1 MTDFFKSEMV
11 RGELQEITDLQMYCV
26 RASSMLPALSP
37 QKLIEYYDVLMT
49 LIDKQKT
56 FYARLALSDD
66 EEAKEMA
73 GLMRDMTI
81 MLGADPNDSMYAMFD
96 QLIERV
102 QQMKRMTEEKLAQD
116 S

>member
-1 MTDFFKSEMV
+1 MSDFFKSEMV

-26 RASSMLPALSP
+26 KASSMMPALSP
-37 QKLIEYYDVLMT
+37 QKLIEYFDVLTT

-102 QQMKRMTEEKLAQD
+102 KEFRKVAEDKLAQD
-116 S
+116 T